1 MSTNQLSVIL
11 TGDEN
16 WHLFIELVKT
26 KSLESNT
33 WRYVNP
39 AALVEAILAHTRPI
53 EPTFETVHPRPQG
66 SQVPIVLADLSPI
79 EYAHYQELK
88 HDYRDS
94 LKEYIKTEEALAKM
108 RTLIQNS
115 VKSELITHTL
125 NCPTA
130 RDMLLNLRAEFE
142 ANREV
147 RERQLL
153 AKYHKAKRLSATE
166 SLENWIRNWETTY
179 IRCREINASEVD
191 GAKPLFDF
199 IHAVQDRVPGF
210 HTAWYFR
217 ILREGASLNIR
228 DLIQELKDYLRDT
241 NLGGSK
247 GRNAGFATFQ
257 DQKAPESQPTA
268 QSNQP
273 ANQSNQQ
280 RKPPKCI
287 CGERHWFDHC
297 PYLNFQPSAR
307 QPGWNPDPAIQKTVE
322 SRLADQDMKAKVE
335 KARAKT
341 QRKLNQSSG
350 ESNLATALCAFN
362 IPDVTDAFTVGE
374 LDDNRQYI
382 RSSTPEIHS
391 IPQGQLWSAAYGGG
405 SNAHSYQGDPVLR
418 PNPAGYIASN
428 HMKTTTD
435 LSTTTIKSITITS
448 PVMRTS
454 TAMNAT
460 PAITKRWDLYNS
472 FILDS
477 GATTHICHTRD
488 RFKSF
493 RPTEEAL
500 STAGAPIQIHGY
512 GDVDITIQGAK
523 GPRTITLKDTA
534 YIPDCTTNMISCHK
548 VLKAGIIWDQINNQL
563 TQFGQTYCKITVI
576 NDLYVIEHNPITF
589 QQAAFIAKRFTK
601 STAPKPDQEVTV
613 QTLHRRFAHASLTAV
628 KHLPKASH
636 GITITNPEDQFSC
649 EVCFLAKG
657 KKLIHREPTQ
667 PPRAPYEVVAFDLI
681 EFKPVDQD
689 AGLAKYALHFYCRFT
704 GMNHVY
710 ILPDKAENTLLHT
723 IQEFCAY
730 ITRRWS
736 LKVCVFQTDGEKG
749 LGHNSVQ
756 WIKREGISLNR
767 SPTSTQDQNGG
778 AERSGGVIIMR
789 ARSIHID
796 SELPPFMWPEV
807 LLAAGYLLNRTP
819 RQSHNWKTPLEVLQ
833 TFMKFKDP
841 KPKCGHIRVY

>member
-11 TGDEN
+11 KDDEN

-33 WRYVNP
+33 WRYINP
-39 AALVEAILAHTRPI
+39 ADLEGAILTHTRPI
-53 EPTFETVHPRPQG
+53 EPIFETVHPRPQG

-115 VKSELITHTL
+115 VKTELITHTL

-153 AKYHKAKRLSATE
+153 AKYHKAKKLSSTE
-166 SLENWIRNWETTY
+166 SLDNWIRNWETAY
-179 IRCREINASEVD
+179 IRCKEINSSEVD

-228 DLIQELKDYLRDT
+228 DLIQELKEYLRDT
-241 NLGGSK
+241 NLGGPK

-257 DQKAPESQPTA
+257 DQKATESQSTA
-268 QSNQP
+268 QSTQP
-273 ANQSNQQ
+273 ANQSNQP
-280 RKPPKCI
+280 RKPPMCI
-287 CGERHWFDHC
+287 CRVRHWFDQC

-307 QPGWNPDPAIQKTVE
+307 QPGWIPDPAIQKAVE
-322 SRLADQDMKAKVE
+322 SKLADLEIKTKVE

-362 IPDVTDAFTVGE
+362 IPDVTDASLVGE
-374 LDDNRQYI
+374 LDETNQGDI
-382 RSSTPEIHS
+382 RSSTPKS
-391 IPQGQLWSAAYGGG
+391 STPQGQPWSAVYEEG
-405 SNAHSYQGDPVLR
+405 SNTPSCQGDAFLR
-418 PNPAGYIASN
+418 RYPAGYIASN

-435 LSTTTIKSITITS
+435 SSTTTIKSITITS

-454 TAMNAT
+454 TAMNAS
-460 PAITKRWDLYNS
+460 PVVTKQWELYNS

-488 RFKSF
+488 RFKNF

-523 GPRTITLKDTA
+523 SPRTITLRNTA

-576 NDLYVIEHNPITF
+576 NDLYVIEHNPITS

-601 STAPKPDQEVTV
+601 STAPKPDQEVSV

-628 KHLPKASH
+628 KHLPKSSH
-636 GITITNPEDQFSC
+636 SITITNPDDQFSC

-681 EFKPVDQD
+681 EFKPVSFLCCGRHDKSGMWSSSRRD
-689 AGLAKYALHFYCRFT
+689 SKPFSLRF
-704 GMNHVY
+704 
-710 ILPDKAENTLLHT
+710 
-723 IQEFCAY
+723 
-730 ITRRWS
+730 
-736 LKVCVFQTDGEKG
+736 
-749 LGHNSVQ
+749 
-756 WIKREGISLNR
+756 
-767 SPTSTQDQNGG
+767 
-778 AERSGGVIIMR
+778 R
-789 ARSIHID
+789 ARG
-796 SELPPFMWPEV
+796 F
-807 LLAAGYLLNRTP
+807 
-819 RQSHNWKTPLEVLQ
+819 
-833 TFMKFKDP
+833 
-841 KPKCGHIRVY
+841 